1 LVAVEKHYCT
11 SEDLE
16 YALSADVAND
26 FISLDAD
33 NLKVV
38 IDTTDN
44 SNEGVYVMTLSLLL
58 DAFYAPETVD
68 L

>member
-1 LVAVEKHYCT
+1 
-11 SEDLE
+11 LE

-26 FISLDAD
+26 FISLDAE
-33 NLKVV
+33 NFRVV
-38 IDTTDN
+38 IDTMDN
-44 SNEGVYVMTLSLLL
+44 SNEGIYLITLSLLL